1 MSEKNR
7 QEVVDIL
14 VDTYEYFKERAD
26 YDADYDGQPTE
37 NEEGK
42 LLQGIG
48 YILHYMGE
56 SGYVNDSRDSHDG
69 SFVKGS
75 LGFQKNSP
83 QSNEFSLNEE
93 LSRVKEIMRIQNIN
107 EQGFYPIEGKLD
119 NEIKINQLEK
129 EILPKK
135 GYKAFFNLPDAGKAA
150 NFCDKPNMDGCGA
163 WSKGGKIIIV
173 GGQGYCYINIVP
185 QGQTK
190 NGPFTYDE
198 ILNYL

>member
-26 YDADYDGQPTE
+26 YDSDDDLGPTQ
-37 NEEGK
+37 NEEAK

-56 SGYVNDSRDSHDG
+56 SGYVNDSRETHDN

-75 LGFQKNSP
+75 LGFQKNEP

-93 LSRVKEIMRIQNIN
+93 LSRVKKIM
-107 EQGFYPIEGKLD
+107 EDL
-119 NEIKINQLEK
+119 
-129 EILPKK
+129 KK
-135 GYKAFFNLPDAGKAA
+135 
-150 NFCDKPNMDGCGA
+150 
-163 WSKGGKIIIV
+163 
-173 GGQGYCYINIVP
+173 
-185 QGQTK
+185 
-190 NGPFTYDE
+190 
-198 ILNYL
+198 